1 MWGIVVNNGFFNKN
15 KKQKVVSHMEQRQG
29 FFLVYIL
36 KPIYGLIH
44 GLRKGEA
51 SRAQGM
57 GRKPESST
65 NR

>member
-1 MWGIVVNNGFFNKN
+1 MQNGVEEQEFVVNNGFLNKNKN
-15 KKQKVVSHMEQRQG
+15 KKLYPTWNKDKVFILS
-29 FFLVYIL
+29 LYIL

-57 GRKPESST
+57 G
-65 NR
+65 